1 MRKLP
6 LLMVAI
12 ALFGAVRPA
21 SAQSSAGRW
30 SLGLYGGA
38 NYWVTDYDKLKVG
51 PGFEAGARYNLQEYF
66 SLGFLGGYELLKTEQ
81 RRDLGPSVFH
91 GYMQA
96 NAIPLSLVGY
106 FRLMSRKSFSPYFFI
121 GGGALVYR
129 RGESGGVYPVD
140 GKWLVSYAI
149 PAGLGFES
157 FVTNNLAIDVKAE
170 FVDHGDWIDA
180 RKVKTVNGYAS
191 LKAGFNYYF
200 GSSDADDDDKD
211 GLTNGE
217 ERRYGTDPEN
227 PDTDGDGL
235 LDGEEVKRYR
245 TNPLRP
251 DTDGDGL
258 TDGEEVLKYKTD
270 PLKFDT
276 DGDGLSDGDEVFKY
290 KTDPLRVDTDGDGL
304 SDGDE
309 VIKYK
314 TDPLRVDTDG
324 DGLTDWEE
332 VMIYHTDPNNPD
344 TDGDGLTDG
353 DEVKK
358 YHTDPLKADTDGGGV
373 DDGTEVKRGTNPLDP
388 RDDIVMVLEKGKSL
402 VMEGVT
408 FETGSANLARE
419 SETTLERAY
428 VALVANPSVRI
439 EIAGYTDNVGGVQSN
454 DRLSQRRADAVSS
467 WLIKRGI
474 GATRVTSTGRG
485 SRDPIAPNTTPQGR
499 AKNRRIEFH
508 VR

>member
-1 MRKLP
+1 
-6 LLMVAI
+6 
-12 ALFGAVRPA
+12 
-21 SAQSSAGRW
+21 
-30 SLGLYGGA
+30 
-38 NYWVTDYDKLKVG
+38 
-51 PGFEAGARYNLQEYF
+51 
-66 SLGFLGGYELLKTEQ
+66 
-81 RRDLGPSVFH
+81 
-91 GYMQA
+91 
-96 NAIPLSLVGY
+96 
-106 FRLMSRKSFSPYFFI
+106 
-121 GGGALVYR
+121 
-129 RGESGGVYPVD
+129 
-140 GKWLVSYAI
+140 
-149 PAGLGFES
+149 
-157 FVTNNLAIDVKAE
+157 
-170 FVDHGDWIDA
+170 
-180 RKVKTVNGYAS
+180 
-191 LKAGFNYYF
+191 
-200 GSSDADDDDKD
+200 
-211 GLTNGE
+211 
-217 ERRYGTDPEN
+217 
-227 PDTDGDGL
+227 
-235 LDGEEVKRYR
+235 
-245 TNPLRP
+245 
-251 DTDGDGL
+251 
-258 TDGEEVLKYKTD
+258 
-270 PLKFDT
+270 
-276 DGDGLSDGDEVFKY
+276 
-290 KTDPLRVDTDGDGL
+290 
-304 SDGDE
+304 
-309 VIKYK
+309 
-314 TDPLRVDTDG
+314 
-324 DGLTDWEE
+324 

-454 DRLSQRRADAVSS
+454 DRLSQRRADAVSA